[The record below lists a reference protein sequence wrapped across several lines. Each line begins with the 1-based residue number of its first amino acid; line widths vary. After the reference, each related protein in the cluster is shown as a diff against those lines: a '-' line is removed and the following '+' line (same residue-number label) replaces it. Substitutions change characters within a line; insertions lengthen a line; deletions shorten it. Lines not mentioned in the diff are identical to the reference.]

1 MSSFSRFQKINLSR
15 GTANKKANTSF
26 IVNGLPSILITGPN
40 DQEVQ
45 ASVVNKQERDMAYI
59 YTHAGDH
66 EDILPIGTTWSAKG
80 LHWLITEEII
90 SICDV
95 DWHKYSAILCNVE
108 IDGHW
113 GYFISSE
120 ASYINTMLQQ
130 EVLLQTQQKPLLI
143 LANSALK
150 IGDKIMIKG
159 RAWEVQE
166 EDILSTPGISY
177 LSLAATTMSK
187 EIINAEEN
195 IDKEFIVE
203 HKPTIDADAHMET
216 EEEKTEPTPFSLRKT
231 QSEDTLYVDSL
242 EPVVLSTKESFA
254 VFSNNKVKILKLKTD
269 QIKFMLPFGVIET
282 EVDVKDDNGEI
293 VKYKIKVR
301 G

>member
-1 MSSFSRFQKINLSR
+1 
-15 GTANKKANTSF
+15 
-26 IVNGLPSILITGPN
+26 
-40 DQEVQ
+40 
-45 ASVVNKQERDMAYI
+45 
-59 YTHAGDH
+59 
-66 EDILPIGTTWSAKG
+66 
-80 LHWLITEEII
+80 
-90 SICDV
+90 
-95 DWHKYSAILCNVE
+95 
-108 IDGHW
+108 
-113 GYFISSE
+113 
-120 ASYINTMLQQ
+120 
-130 EVLLQTQQKPLLI
+130 
-143 LANSALK
+143 
-150 IGDKIMIKG
+150 
-159 RAWEVQE
+159 VQE

-203 HKPTIDADAHMET
+203 HKPIIDADAHMET
-216 EEEKTEPTPFSLRKT
+216 EEEKIEPIPFNLRKT
-231 QSEDTLYVDSL
+231 QSEDILYVDSL

-293 VKYKIKVR
+293 IKYKIKVR